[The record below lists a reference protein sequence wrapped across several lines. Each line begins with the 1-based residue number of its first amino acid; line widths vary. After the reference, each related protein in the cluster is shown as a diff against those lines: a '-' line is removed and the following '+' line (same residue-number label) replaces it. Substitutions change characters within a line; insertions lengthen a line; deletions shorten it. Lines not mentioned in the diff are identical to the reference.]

1 MPSCTPQAG
10 WGVASASAKMLPL
23 ISRASS
29 RTARTRRCAQ
39 RLIGCVRSIR
49 SRVAFLRHGVTILI
63 TGPSLDQTATTPT
76 KRASS
81 KTFTSRGSI
90 TSGTSEPFPSPQS
103 STTASFRQIAGQL
116 RPHSSTSC
124 TTNISSP
131 LTRYRT
137 GFSSRFASL
146 PRTMVRAGMRRRFVS
161 WSESPSIIS
170 LRYRST
176 SS

>member
-1 MPSCTPQAG
+1 MPSCMRRVDWA
-10 WGVASASAKMLPL
+10 VASGSAKMLLL

-29 RTARTRRCAQ
+29 RTARTRRCAR

-49 SRVAFLRHGVTILI
+49 SRAVSLRHGVTILI

-90 TSGTSEPFPSPQS
+90 TSGTSEPFPSLRS

-124 TTNISSP
+124 TTNINSP
-131 LTRYRT
+131 PTRYRT
-137 GFSSRFASL
+137 GFSSRFASS
-146 PRTMVRAGMRRRFVS
+146 PRTMVRAGMHRRFVS

-170 LRYRST
+170 LHYRST